1 MNHQSLV
8 EYHHAIALAKVK
20 SIKKRAQSGYEQLGR
35 GAVASIIQGQSLG
48 ETVYVPMA
56 ILSQNTNN
64 SEDVQLVEQYDPQ
77 TQAVVMLAEKAGEA
91 VTIHVINFPEP
102 KKPQGFGQK

>member
-8 EYHHAIALAKVK
+8 DHHHAIANAKVK
-20 SIKKRAQSGYEQLGR
+20 SIKKCAQSGYQQLGR
-35 GAVASIIQGQSLG
+35 GAVASTIRGNSLG
-48 ETVYVPMA
+48 ETAYVPLA
-56 ILSQNTNN
+56 ILRQKPSND
-64 SEDVQLVEQYDPQ
+64 EDVKLLEQYSPL
-77 TQAVVMLAEKAGEA
+77 TQAVVMLASEVGEA